1 MKLKHI
7 KEETFFRFRVGLHWF
22 VTKPWFDGFIMFV
35 ILLSSAAL
43 AAEDPVQEDHPRNKL
58 LKIFDYGFTAIFA
71 VECLL
76 KVGTRYFMLKSAKF
90 NSFNLKSNI
99 DAITFISVHISLF
112 IFTLSRYNLLI
123 YLV

>member
-1 MKLKHI
+1 MNVDN
-7 KEETFFRFRVGLHWF
+7 FFRVRVGLHWF

-76 KVGTRYFMLKSAKF
+76 KVGTRY
-90 NSFNLKSNI
+90 
-99 DAITFISVHISLF
+99 ITLFTKIFI
-112 IFTLSRYNLLI
+112 
-123 YLV
+123 

>member
-1 MKLKHI
+1 M
-7 KEETFFRFRVGLHWF
+7 
-22 VTKPWFDGFIMFV
+22 TKPWFDGFIMFV

-76 KVGTRYFMLKSAKF
+76 KVGTRYIM
-90 NSFNLKSNI
+90 
-99 DAITFISVHISLF
+99 LF
-112 IFTLSRYNLLI
+112 IKI
-123 YLV
+123 YI